1 MNVRKNLNRSMS
13 SRQFLGN
20 QSLLEFQQPQDLF

>member
-1 MNVRKNLNRSMS
+1 MNVHMNLIRSMS
-13 SRQFLGN
+13 FRRFLGN